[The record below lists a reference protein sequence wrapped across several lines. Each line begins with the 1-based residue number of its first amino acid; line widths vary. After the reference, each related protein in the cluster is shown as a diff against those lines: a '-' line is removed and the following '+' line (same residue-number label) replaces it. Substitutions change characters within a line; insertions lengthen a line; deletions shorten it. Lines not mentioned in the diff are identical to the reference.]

1 MKFRMKHVA
10 ALTLGGALLL
20 AGCSDAGTTSNGTT
34 EPTTTAAQVAETR
47 TVTDHSGAEVTIP
60 AEING
65 VAFEQI
71 PLLSTYVAYFDG
83 EAPNVVATSE
93 RLINMMD
100 ETILA
105 DIAPE
110 ALEVDTSFDKQ
121 GTINAET
128 LLDIGPDLVFN
139 NARNQDNRSAME
151 AVGLDVVGFDT
162 LGTPTDTY
170 VKWLRLLEDVYG
182 EPGKMDDK
190 IAYGGELIDDAE
202 ARVAAVPEDEKRTAL
217 VVMQTNQGMLA
228 VAGGQD
234 GWFTDG
240 WAESMNFINATA
252 DSEQGRISANAEQL
266 LAWDP
271 DVIFVTG
278 KGQSSMTA
286 AEILNNEI
294 EGIDLSGLSAVQ
306 NGEVYST
313 ELGMWNWFTPNPDA
327 PVVANWLG
335 SRLYPEQFE
344 DVDLVQMT
352 QDYYA
357 QMYGHEVDEDRA
369 AQIIDPDADLR

>member
-1 MKFRMKHVA
+1 MKFKMKHVA

-139 NARNQDNRSAME
+139 NAHNQDNRSAME

-162 LGTPTDTY
+162 RGTPTDTY

-313 ELGMWNWFTPNPDA
+313 ELGMWNWFTPNPAA

>member
-1 MKFRMKHVA
+1 MKFRMKHIA
-10 ALTLGGALLL
+10 ALTVGSALLL
-20 AGCSDAGTTSNGTT
+20 AGCSDAGITANGSSETS
-34 EPTTTAAQVAETR
+34 TTAAQSAQTR

-128 LLDIGPDLVFN
+128 LLGIGPDLVFN

-190 IAYGGELIDDAE
+190 IAYGEDLIDDAE

-217 VVMQTNQGMLA
+217 VVMQTNQGMLV

-252 DSEQGRISANAEQL
+252 DSEQGQMPVNAEQL

-352 QDYYA
+352 QDYYV

>member
-217 VVMQTNQGMLA
+217 VVMQTNQGMLV

-252 DSEQGRISANAEQL
+252 DSEQGRISVNAEQL

>member
-1 MKFRMKHVA
+1 MKFKMKHVA

-139 NARNQDNRSAME
+139 NAHNQDNRSAME

-162 LGTPTDTY
+162 RGTPTDTY

-252 DSEQGRISANAEQL
+252 DSEQGRISVNAEQL

-271 DVIFVTG
+271 DVI
-278 KGQSSMTA
+278 SSLA
-286 AEILNNEI
+286 
-294 EGIDLSGLSAVQ
+294 
-306 NGEVYST
+306 
-313 ELGMWNWFTPNPDA
+313 
-327 PVVANWLG
+327 
-335 SRLYPEQFE
+335 R
-344 DVDLVQMT
+344 
-352 QDYYA
+352 
-357 QMYGHEVDEDRA
+357 DRA
-369 AQIIDPDADLR
+369 P

>member
-1 MKFRMKHVA
+1 MKFKMKHVA

-139 NARNQDNRSAME
+139 NAHNQDNRSAME

-252 DSEQGRISANAEQL
+252 DSEQGQIPVNAEQL

-313 ELGMWNWFTPNPDA
+313 ELGMWNWFTPNPAA

>member
-1 MKFRMKHVA
+1 MKFRMKHIA
-10 ALTLGGALLL
+10 ALTMGSALLL
-20 AGCSDAGTTSNGTT
+20 AGCSDTGTTSNGSSETT
-34 EPTTTAAQVAETR
+34 TTTAQSAQSR

-60 AEING
+60 AEINA

-128 LLDIGPDLVFN
+128 LLGIGPDLIFN
-139 NARNQDNRSAME
+139 NARNQDSRSAME

-190 IAYGGELIDDAE
+190 IAYGEDLINDAE

-217 VVMQTNQGMLA
+217 VVMQTNQGMLV

-252 DSEQGRISANAEQL
+252 DSEQGQMPVNAEQL

-352 QDYYA
+352 QDYYE
-357 QMYGHEVDEDRA
+357 QMYGHEVSADRA

>member
-252 DSEQGRISANAEQL
+252 DSEQGRISVNAEQL

>member
-1 MKFRMKHVA
+1 MKFKMKHVA

-162 LGTPTDTY
+162 RGTPTDTY

-313 ELGMWNWFTPNPDA
+313 ELGMWNWFTPNPAA

>member
-1 MKFRMKHVA
+1 MKFKMKHVA

-162 LGTPTDTY
+162 RGTPTDTY

-278 KGQSSMTA
+278 KGHSSMTA

-313 ELGMWNWFTPNPDA
+313 ELGMWNWFTPNPAA

>member
-139 NARNQDNRSAME
+139 NAHNQDNRSAME

-162 LGTPTDTY
+162 RGTPTDTY

-217 VVMQTNQGMLA
+217 VVMQTNQGMLV

-252 DSEQGRISANAEQL
+252 DSEQGQIPVNAEQL

-313 ELGMWNWFTPNPDA
+313 ELGMWNWFTPNPAA

>member
-1 MKFRMKHVA
+1 MKFKMKHVA

-217 VVMQTNQGMLA
+217 VVMQTNQGMLV

>member
-1 MKFRMKHVA
+1 MKFKMKHVA

-139 NARNQDNRSAME
+139 NAHNQDNRSAME

-217 VVMQTNQGMLA
+217 VVMQTNQGMLV

-252 DSEQGRISANAEQL
+252 DSEQGQIPVNAEQL

-313 ELGMWNWFTPNPDA
+313 ELGMWNWFTPNPAA

>member
-278 KGQSSMTA
+278 KGHSSMTA

>member
-139 NARNQDNRSAME
+139 NAHNQDNRSAME

-162 LGTPTDTY
+162 RGTPTDTY

-217 VVMQTNQGMLA
+217 VVMQTNQGMLV

-313 ELGMWNWFTPNPDA
+313 ELGMWNWFTPNPAA

>member
-139 NARNQDNRSAME
+139 NAHNQDNRSAME

-162 LGTPTDTY
+162 RGTPTDTY

-278 KGQSSMTA
+278 KGHSSMTA

-313 ELGMWNWFTPNPDA
+313 ELGMWNWFTPNPAA

>member
-217 VVMQTNQGMLA
+217 VVMQTNQGMLV

-252 DSEQGRISANAEQL
+252 DSEQGQMPVNAEQL

>member
-1 MKFRMKHVA
+1 MKFKMKHVA

-162 LGTPTDTY
+162 RGTPTDTY

-217 VVMQTNQGMLA
+217 VVMQTNQGMLV

-278 KGQSSMTA
+278 KGHSSMTA

-313 ELGMWNWFTPNPDA
+313 ELGMWNWFTPNPAA

>member
-1 MKFRMKHVA
+1 MKFKMKHVA

-162 LGTPTDTY
+162 RGTPTDTY

-278 KGQSSMTA
+278 KGHSSMTA

>member
-1 MKFRMKHVA
+1 MKFKMKHVA

-139 NARNQDNRSAME
+139 NAHNQDNRSAME

-162 LGTPTDTY
+162 RGTPTDTY

-252 DSEQGRISANAEQL
+252 DSEQGRISVNAEQL

-313 ELGMWNWFTPNPDA
+313 ELGMWNWFTPNPAA

>member
-217 VVMQTNQGMLA
+217 VVMQTNQGMLV

-252 DSEQGRISANAEQL
+252 DSEQGQIPVNAEQL

>member
-217 VVMQTNQGMLA
+217 VVMQTNQGMLV

-252 DSEQGRISANAEQL
+252 DSEQGQIPVNAEQL

-313 ELGMWNWFTPNPDA
+313 ELGMWNWFTPNPAA

>member
-1 MKFRMKHVA
+1 MKFKMKHVA

-313 ELGMWNWFTPNPDA
+313 ELGMWNWFTPNPAA

>member
-217 VVMQTNQGMLA
+217 VVMQTNQGMLV

>member
-1 MKFRMKHVA
+1 MKFKMKHVA

-139 NARNQDNRSAME
+139 NAHNQDNRSAME

-162 LGTPTDTY
+162 RGTPTDTY

-252 DSEQGRISANAEQL
+252 DSEQGRIPVNAEQL

-313 ELGMWNWFTPNPDA
+313 ELGMWNWFTPNPAA

>member
-1 MKFRMKHVA
+1 MKFKMKHVA

-139 NARNQDNRSAME
+139 NAHNQDNRSAME

-278 KGQSSMTA
+278 KGHSSMTA

-313 ELGMWNWFTPNPDA
+313 ELGMWNWFTPNPAA

>member
-139 NARNQDNRSAME
+139 NAHNQDNRSAME

-162 LGTPTDTY
+162 RGTPTDTY

-313 ELGMWNWFTPNPDA
+313 ELGMWNWFTPNPAA

>member
-139 NARNQDNRSAME
+139 NAHNQDNRSAME

-162 LGTPTDTY
+162 RGTPTDTY

-252 DSEQGRISANAEQL
+252 DSEQGQIPVNAEQL

-313 ELGMWNWFTPNPDA
+313 ELGMWNWFTPNPAA

>member
-1 MKFRMKHVA
+1 MKFKMKHVA

-139 NARNQDNRSAME
+139 NAHNQDNRSAME

-162 LGTPTDTY
+162 RGTPTDTY

-252 DSEQGRISANAEQL
+252 DSEQGQIPVNAEQL

-313 ELGMWNWFTPNPDA
+313 ELGMWNWFTPNPAA

>member
-1 MKFRMKHVA
+1 MKFKMKHVA

-162 LGTPTDTY
+162 RGTPTDTY

-217 VVMQTNQGMLA
+217 VVMQTNQGMLV

-252 DSEQGRISANAEQL
+252 DSEQGQIPVNAEQL

>member
-217 VVMQTNQGMLA
+217 VVMQTNQGMLV

-252 DSEQGRISANAEQL
+252 DSEQGQIPVNAEQL

-278 KGQSSMTA
+278 KGHSSMTA

-313 ELGMWNWFTPNPDA
+313 ELGMWNWFTPNPAA

>member
-20 AGCSDAGTTSNGTT
+20 AGCTDTGTT
-34 EPTTTAAQVAETR
+34 ETTTTATQAAETR

-128 LLDIGPDLVFN
+128 LLGIGPDLVFN

-190 IAYGGELIDDAE
+190 IAYGEDLIDDAE

-217 VVMQTNQGMLA
+217 VVMQTNQGMLV

-252 DSEQGRISANAEQL
+252 DSEQGQMPVNAEQL

-352 QDYYA
+352 QDYYV

>member
-20 AGCSDAGTTSNGTT
+20 AGCTDTGTT
-34 EPTTTAAQVAETR
+34 ETTTTATQAAETR

-128 LLDIGPDLVFN
+128 LLGIGPDLVFN

-190 IAYGGELIDDAE
+190 IAYGEDLIDDAE

-217 VVMQTNQGMLA
+217 VVMQTNQGMLV

-252 DSEQGRISANAEQL
+252 DSEQSQMPVNAEQL

-352 QDYYA
+352 QDYYV

>member
-1 MKFRMKHVA
+1 MKFKMKHVA

-162 LGTPTDTY
+162 RGTPTDTY

-217 VVMQTNQGMLA
+217 VVMQTNQGMLV

-252 DSEQGRISANAEQL
+252 DSEQGRISVNAEQL

-313 ELGMWNWFTPNPDA
+313 ELGMWNWFTPNPAA

>member
-1 MKFRMKHVA
+1 MKFKMKHVA

-139 NARNQDNRSAME
+139 NAHNQDNRSAME

-162 LGTPTDTY
+162 RGTPTDTY

-278 KGQSSMTA
+278 KGHSSMTA

-313 ELGMWNWFTPNPDA
+313 ELGMWNWFTPNPAA